1 MMNLVRAELHRY
13 RRSMLFWGAV
23 LVSFFAG
30 IWSGHVSAT
39 ISYGGNFQGSF
50 EAIYYIPLF
59 VVLGIFTAFTI
70 GREYSDGVIR
80 NKVIIG
86 NTRSEIFLSK
96 LLVSFLVS
104 AMFTT
109 AFLVAYLIQ
118 TGSVMAGY
126 LPFSIAAKAI
136 LSLYLVSGVWAALF
150 STVSL
155 LISRQEV
162 SVLVNLAF
170 VLAVFFSSIGIGD
183 SLMQPAE
190 IANNVTVEMTPEE
203 VEQYKNGE
211 WEEFS
216 SLFTDANGVTSYYKR
231 EQQGMIPNPNYP
243 TGMVREAMEIVESA
257 LPYGQV
263 LLYTDY
269 LTACLWSDS
278 PESIPTY
285 DVQFLPLYALA
296 AMALV
301 SCAGLSLFRKKE
313 LR

>member
-23 LVSFFAG
+23 LASFFVG

-39 ISYGGNFQGSF
+39 ISYGGDFRGSF

-104 AMFTT
+104 AIFSTV
-109 AFLVAYLIQ
+109 FLAAYLIQ

-126 LPFSIAAKAI
+126 LPFSIVAKAI
-136 LSLYLVSGVWAALF
+136 LSLYLVSGVWAVLF
-150 STVSL
+150 STISL

-162 SVLVNLAF
+162 SVLVNLAL
-170 VLAVFFSSIGIGD
+170 VLAVFFRPLPS
-183 SLMQPAE
+183 
-190 IANNVTVEMTPEE
+190 VTV
-203 VEQYKNGE
+203 
-211 WEEFS
+211 
-216 SLFTDANGVTSYYKR
+216 
-231 EQQGMIPNPNYP
+231 
-243 TGMVREAMEIVESA
+243 
-257 LPYGQV
+257 
-263 LLYTDY
+263 
-269 LTACLWSDS
+269 
-278 PESIPTY
+278 
-285 DVQFLPLYALA
+285 
-296 AMALV
+296 
-301 SCAGLSLFRKKE
+301 
-313 LR
+313 